1 MPNTTDLRVVSH
13 PVQDNDDPSLFLN
26 RELSFIAFNRRV
38 LELAQDATLPLLG
51 DCALSSLQTST
62 SSSRF
67 RVSRLRERARASLS
81 VPRRQHPER
90 VASTISSVP
99 R

>member
-38 LELAQDATLPLLG
+38 LELAQDATLPLLE
-51 DCALSSLQTST
+51 
-62 SSSRF
+62 
-67 RVSRLRERARASLS
+67 RLRYLS
-81 VPRRQHPER
+81 IVSSNLDEFFEVGKRFFEVDSFLCGHVRVPVPGAKCVRIFRR
-90 VASTISSVP
+90 
-99 R
+99 